1 MTQGSPIERVTS
13 LLTTAGYRPL
23 SMPLTIGSVPF
34 EFAAAL
40 LGPNRAPDLVLVV
53 DTIDEKEGRVRQKI
67 TALSRALD
75 VIGSRR
81 PLTAILTGPRPQSS
95 TIEALGRVCRVLPV
109 GTPVGT
115 DADATL
121 HDSLAVLLPLKLPE
135 PTDSVADPMG
145 ELSRQVPADI
155 DATVKKAVMLRASQG
170 SEAVEG
176 ALREILA
183 EVLPEEPEERR

>member
-1 MTQGSPIERVTS
+1 MSQGTPIERVTL

-23 SMPLTIGSVPF
+23 SMPLIIGSVPF

-40 LGPNRAPDLVLVV
+40 LGPDRAPDLVLVV

-81 PLTAILTGPRPQSS
+81 PLTAILTGPRPQTS

-115 DADATL
+115 AADATL
-121 HDSLAVLLPLKLPE
+121 HDSLAVLLPLQLPE

-145 ELSRQVPADI
+145 ELFRQMPTDI
-155 DATVKKAVMLRASQG
+155 DSIIKETVMLHASQG

-176 ALREILA
+176 ALRAMLA
-183 EVLPEEPEERR
+183 EVLPEEPEEPR

>member
-1 MTQGSPIERVTS
+1 MTQGTPVERVTS

-23 SMPLTIGSVPF
+23 SMPLIIGSVPF

-40 LGPNRAPDLVLVV
+40 LGPDRAPDLVLVV
-53 DTIDEKEGRVRQKI
+53 DTIDEREGRVRQKI

-81 PLTAILTGPRPQSS
+81 PLTAILTGPRPQTS

-115 DADATL
+115 AADATL
-121 HDSLAVLLPLKLPE
+121 HDSLAVLLPLRLPE

-145 ELSRQVPADI
+145 ELSRQMPTEI
-155 DATVKKAVMLRASQG
+155 DPMVKEAVLLHASQG
-170 SEAVEG
+170 SKAVEG
-176 ALREILA
+176 ALRAMLS
-183 EVLPEEPEERR
+183 EVLPEEPEEGR